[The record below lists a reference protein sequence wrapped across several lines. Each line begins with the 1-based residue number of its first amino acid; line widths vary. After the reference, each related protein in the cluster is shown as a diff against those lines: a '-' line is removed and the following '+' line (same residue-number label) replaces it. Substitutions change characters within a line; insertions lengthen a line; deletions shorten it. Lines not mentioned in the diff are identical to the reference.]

1 MVVESYQNNSKYE
14 GEKLNGMRH
23 GYGKFFYQDGGL
35 FEGEWIQNKMN
46 GKGVLSYT
54 SGKPAYKGD
63 WLDDKF
69 EGFGSLYN
77 ENPADLRQPYD
88 FSDFDNVDEYWTK
101 YEG

>member
-1 MVVESYQNNSKYE
+1 MVVESYQNNSRYE

-35 FEGEWIQNKMN
+35 FEGEWIQNKMH
-46 GKGVLSYT
+46 GKGVLSYA